1 MGGGGAAAWDPAT
14 TKALIMV
21 SAMCAFVVV
30 VYLVKRKQP
39 EEAPP
44 ELAYSEATWG
54 HVLVPGERIEM
65 QVPALQP
72 ASWWL
77 RIVTDPTRTPLPTR
91 RQLALTSQGA
101 LLLAER
107 GWGGLRDRDRFAMSD
122 LALEDV
128 KGEGQ
133 YCVSLRLRV
142 ADRKVDLY
150 RVPRTFVDRL
160 RSAGA
165 RVSSAV

>member
-1 MGGGGAAAWDPAT
+1 
-14 TKALIMV
+14 MV
-21 SAMCAFVVV
+21 GAMCVFVLV

-39 EEAPP
+39 EERPL

-54 HVLVPGERIEM
+54 HVLRPGERIEM

-77 RIVTDPTRTPLPTR
+77 RISVDPTRTPLPTR

-107 GWGGLRDRDRFAMSD
+107 GWGGLRDRDRYALSELSVED
-122 LALEDV
+122 L

-133 YCVSLRLRV
+133 YCVSLRLRAPGRTV
-142 ADRKVDLY
+142 VLY
-150 RVPRTFVDRL
+150 RVPRAFVERL
-160 RSAGA
+160 RAAGA
-165 RVSSAV
+165 RVSGAA

>member
-1 MGGGGAAAWDPAT
+1 MAWDPAA
-14 TKALIMV
+14 TKVLVMAGGMWAL
-21 SAMCAFVVV
+21 VVA

-39 EEAPP
+39 EDAPL

-54 HVLVPGERIEM
+54 HVLQPGEHIQL

-77 RIVTDPTRTPLPTR
+77 RFQTDPTRAPLPTR

-107 GWGGLRDRDRFAMSD
+107 GWGGLRGRDRFPMSD
-122 LALEDV
+122 VALEDV
-128 KGEGQ
+128 RDEGQ
-133 YCVSLRLRV
+133 YYASLRLRTSS
-142 ADRKVDLY
+142 KKIDLY
-150 RVPRTFVDRL
+150 RVPRVFVERL

-165 RVSSAV
+165 RVSGAA